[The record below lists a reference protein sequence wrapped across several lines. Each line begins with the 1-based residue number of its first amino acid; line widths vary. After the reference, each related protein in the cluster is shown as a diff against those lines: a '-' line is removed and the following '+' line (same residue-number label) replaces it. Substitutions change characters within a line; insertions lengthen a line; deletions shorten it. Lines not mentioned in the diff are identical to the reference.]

1 MTVVN
6 VKNGQIKIDFL
17 LSQWTKQLGK
27 ICVDLIAPN
36 KLHKKLN
43 TLLILKYITIFN
55 PVTGGLKITQ
65 YNIRRVLH
73 VVEPKTDKRTWLN
86 HIFKLV
92 QKKVHR
98 GIRTSIFD
106 IILYV
111 VILRLY
117 MIVHILLVH
126 FSIAG
131 TIKF

>member
-6 VKNGQIKIDFL
+6 VKNCQIKIDFL

-86 HIFKLV
+86 HIFKLA

-126 FSIAG
+126 FSIPG